1 MRAIGWT
8 EQNHK
13 QMNTKATVEAAVD
26 AAVAV
31 VAPAHDT
38 AAPEVSHHTI
48 PEDMHAVA
56 PEVGHP
62 IIPGTRKN
70 NAGTALHREQKRGAK
85 ARLQTTPTSPQGQN
99 LSRK

>member
-1 MRAIGWT
+1 
-8 EQNHK
+8 
-13 QMNTKATVEAAVD
+13 MNTNAAVEAAVD

-31 VAPAHDT
+31 VAPVHAT

-48 PEDMHAVA
+48 PEDKHDTA

-70 NAGTALHREQKRGAK
+70 DAGTALHRGQKREAK
-85 ARLQTTPTSPQGQN
+85 ARLPTIPTSLQAHN
-99 LSRK
+99 LSRKCDMNHKNVQQR